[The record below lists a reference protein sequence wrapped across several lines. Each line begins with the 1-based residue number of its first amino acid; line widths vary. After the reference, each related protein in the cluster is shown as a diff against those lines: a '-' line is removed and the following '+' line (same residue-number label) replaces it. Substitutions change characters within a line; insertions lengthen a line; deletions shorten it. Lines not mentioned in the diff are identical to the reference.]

1 MPPLAFI
8 PAGMSLLVIAIF
20 LTVAVSFVCSLC
32 EAMILTTTISEV
44 EALKESHP
52 KRGASLERLKHQLDD
67 TISAIL
73 TLNTIANT
81 LGSVT
86 VGGLA
91 IRLYGDAALGFI
103 SAGLTFTILVFAE
116 VIPKNIGVIKRR
128 QLQPLVVYPISLAVL
143 ILRPVTFLCR
153 QIVRIFVRHPVQ
165 VDNADEEIR
174 LLAERGARHGTLSAS
189 ESSIIANTLRLD
201 DVRVSSIMTP
211 RSVVGALRKSA
222 TIGEVFRDHPNLPFG
237 RMPVYG
243 RNLDDIAGLAR
254 RRDLLKSK
262 ALNLD
267 SDPLEKHLQEVHFIP
282 ETVTVADAL
291 QVFLKAHQKLLV
303 VVDEFGSTAGVLSL
317 EDVMETILGSEI
329 FEKDDMAVDMRELAR
344 TRQQRPPA
352 KNRTAAPAPA
362 SAPATAPAP
371 KTVTPPV
378 PPANPSR

>member
-1 MPPLAFI
+1 
-8 PAGMSLLVIAIF
+8 MSLLVIAIF
-20 LTVAVSFVCSLC
+20 LTLAVSFVCSLC
-32 EAMILTTTISEV
+32 EAMILSTTISEV
-44 EALKESHP
+44 ESLKESRP
-52 KRGASLERLKHQLDD
+52 KRGATLERLKSQLDD

-81 LGSVT
+81 LGSVI

-91 IRLYGDAALGFI
+91 TRLYGDAALGII
-103 SAGLTFTILVFAE
+103 SAGMTFGILIFSE

-128 QLQPLVVYPISLAVL
+128 QLQPLVAYPLNFAVVV
-143 ILRPVTFLCR
+143 LRPVTFLCR
-153 QIVRIFVRHPVQ
+153 LIVRLFVRHPVH

-211 RSVVGALRKSA
+211 RSVVGTLRKNA
-222 TIGEVFRDHPNLPFG
+222 TIGEVFREHTNLPFG

-243 RNLDDIAGLAR
+243 RNLDDIVGLAR
-254 RRDLLKSK
+254 RRDLLKAK

-267 SDPLEKHLQEVHFIP
+267 ADALEKHLQEVHFIP

-291 QVFLKAHQKLLV
+291 QVFLKSHQKLLV

-317 EDVMETILGSEI
+317 EDVMETILGREI

-352 KNRTAAPAPA
+352 KSRAAGP
-362 SAPATAPAP
+362 APATAAPSAPKPAP
-371 KTVTPPV
+371 PPASPN
-378 PPANPSR
+378 PPANPAP